1 MGQLNVYLTRA
12 RRRRVK
18 GRLTPRM
25 QARLVREES
34 SHDKIR
40 ARDRSNA
47 LLASNTDA
55 LVKEEMKST
64 FSLRQVVKGYDV
76 GSR

>member
-1 MGQLNVYLTRA
+1 MS
-12 RRRRVK
+12 
-18 GRLTPRM
+18 
-25 QARLVREES
+25 EEF

-55 LVKEEMKST
+55 LVKEEIKST
-64 FSLRQVVKGYDV
+64 FSLRQVVKGYNG
-76 GSR
+76 GSRKCSPSAVNRSQHSPQRQALALLV

>member
-1 MGQLNVYLTRA
+1 MS
-12 RRRRVK
+12 
-18 GRLTPRM
+18 
-25 QARLVREES
+25 EES
-34 SHDKIR
+34 GHDRIR

-47 LLASNTDA
+47 LLASNIDA
-55 LVKEEMKST
+55 LVKEGMKST